1 LREEAMHRE
10 IYNHLEDVLTGTPP
24 DSAARHLERCAE
36 CREEVGTMRSQATLV
51 RQLRASADVEP
62 RAGFYARVLERIE
75 AEGPVSI
82 WNIFV
87 ESAFGKRIAL
97 SSLALAL
104 LLSVYVVSSE
114 RTAEPITAG
123 AVRVC
128 VGPSCD
134 AAGAAD
140 AVSTISALA
149 SEPSGITTPVT
160 PRVPGEDAPG
170 AVLSRLDQQPNDD
183 MLVNLVTYREQ

>member
-1 LREEAMHRE
+1 MHRE
-10 IYNHLEDVLTGTPP
+10 IYKHLEDVLTGTPP
-24 DSAARHLERCAE
+24 DSVAKHLQECAE
-36 CREEVGTMRSQATLV
+36 CREEVGAMHGQATIV
-51 RQLRASADVEP
+51 RRLKAPADVEP

-97 SSLALAL
+97 ASLALAL
-104 LLSVYVVSSE
+104 LLSVYLVSSE

-123 AVRVC
+123 AVQVC

-134 AAGAAD
+134 ATGATD
-140 AVSTISALA
+140 VVSTISSLT
-149 SEPSGITTPVT
+149 SEPSGVAS
-160 PRVPGEDAPG
+160 RVPGEDAPG